1 MKRILFYIIAAFL
14 SVSCFKNIT
23 YNSTYHLY
31 TNFEYE
37 GDGVKWRADSTF
49 YLTSEYVGFGWGND
63 LVYTHKVDEFG
74 DFQGGFR
81 LSCLEG
87 LIREDVNGELESDAA
102 LDKTWRVYA
111 PKAKNNYAVF
121 WFGTSIPLSH
131 VQFLT
136 SMYGTCTMNAC
147 YVTNTAKVAD
157 EIKETFG
164 RGDKL
169 ILKATG
175 YLNMKETASAE
186 IALADYTL
194 YDKNG
199 AQKDSI
205 VSTWTKFDLNKLGSV
220 DEVRFE
226 MSSGDKQISKYFCMD
241 DFVCLIKL
249 EY

>member
-23 YNSTYHLY
+23 YTSMYHLY
-31 TNFEYE
+31 TTFEYE
-37 GDGVKWRADSTF
+37 GDGLEWRADST
-49 YLTSEYVGFGWGND
+49 YYASSEYVGLGWAKD
-63 LVYTHKVDEFG
+63 LVYTHRVNSDG

-87 LIREDVNGELESDAA
+87 LIREGGESESDAT
-102 LDKTWRVYA
+102 LDKTWRVHA
-111 PKAKNNYAVF
+111 PKGKNNYAVF
-121 WFGTSIPLSH
+121 WFGTSVPLSH

-136 SMYGTCTMNAC
+136 SMYGTCTMNTC

-157 EIKETFG
+157 EIKEKFG

-175 YLNMKETASAE
+175 YLNMKETGSTE

-194 YDKNG
+194 LDKNG

-205 VSTWTKFDLNKLGSV
+205 VSTWTKFDLSTLGSV

-226 MSSGDKQISKYFCMD
+226 MSSGDKSISRYFCLD
-241 DFVCLIKL
+241 DLVCLINL